1 MKIRYGIE
9 HFYIELDVF
18 NDERCIMGSAV
29 CGDCGSQN
37 VNPGSGEEGVYMDI
51 KASPSKKD

>member
-1 MKIRYGIE
+1 MKNRYGIE

-29 CGDCGSQN
+29 CGIAGRRTLIRVPAKKGIYGYQS
-37 VNPGSGEEGVYMDI
+37 
-51 KASPSKKD
+51 ATLKKD